1 MSPPAVALAFYDPA
15 NSLHGTLR
23 AGLGLLY
30 EGHRAAA
37 LAEPPVIE
45 PVGEG
50 VRARVAGELDLT
62 FRPVSGVGVF
72 EGAAAAVCS
81 VSGTVGQRTVQCL
94 GTSRETTEP
103 PDWDELDVVR
113 DVSAVWDEHT
123 ALMAQARRPHGAPGH
138 GHEQVEA
145 WLLAD
150 GRLARV
156 EDARVSTVYDAQGR
170 QRSAGLE
177 LWIDGE
183 EEAGPRRAAGVAV
196 AGTSLQLESLR
207 VNAALFAW
215 SMEGREGFG
224 SYEVTL
230 RAAPVAA

>member
-45 PVGEG
+45 PVGDG

-94 GTSRETTEP
+94 GTSRETAEP
-103 PDWDELDVVR
+103 PDWDQLD
-113 DVSAVWDEHT
+113 
-123 ALMAQARRPHGAPGH
+123 
-138 GHEQVEA
+138 
-145 WLLAD
+145 
-150 GRLARV
+150 
-156 EDARVSTVYDAQGR
+156 
-170 QRSAGLE
+170 
-177 LWIDGE
+177 
-183 EEAGPRRAAGVAV
+183 
-196 AGTSLQLESLR
+196 
-207 VNAALFAW
+207 
-215 SMEGREGFG
+215 
-224 SYEVTL
+224 
-230 RAAPVAA
+230 